1 MKNTNKN
8 NNIQSD
14 TLSVNINN
22 SNDFNKVLHEI
33 KKQETQNDKRNN
45 NSKRNLKP
53 QIKRNKDNDTRNV
66 KKESEKNN
74 IKYVRSLS
82 NNKNNTTYLKKQN
95 IEYDEDEKNI
105 KFYDTPIFPYIT
117 SLILD
122 YENDNK
128 RPEPVSNVIESK
140 EKIKRYNSHN
150 NIERKNTIYDIYEK
164 TLKKLSIQED
174 NVEEKN
180 EEQLYYSKSLEHKK
194 SITSAGSKIKSSVI
208 NTNISNNSF
217 DESSSNDNSIIQ
229 QTNNLIKA
237 EQKNHETQ
245 KDTKKPKKYHINHDT
260 HKNDNN
266 NSNYDHNNTFESI
279 NSSNDYNNNYKNK
292 VHTSE
297 NQKEKG
303 KNEKDTQNMKQQ
315 QQQQQHNNNN
325 NNNKYY
331 YINDDGDD
339 SNNNNNNNV
348 IKTNEKNHKVTNAFD
363 DYYIDEEHF
372 RQRSI
377 TIMQD
382 KKKKKKKKNDRSYSL
397 DSKSIISDEIKEK
410 NNEKEDLKKKEIKNN
425 EKLNANKNEF
435 NQNSSHENIYH
446 QKKPSQ
452 NENMNHSLNDQTYKI
467 KKKKS
472 YDKQHTKKLYTR
484 SDITTTDSD
493 SSINEKLN
501 ISYEIFKSKN
511 ENKMFSIDQEKKNKD
526 ILLKVVNSKNI
537 LNIRK
542 ILSLMRELYIGFIG
556 LQLIYFIT
564 YILFGNNNVYLI
576 QIISMSCTLFS
587 LLDANYHGYLLNGFI
602 DICIA
607 IFLNIAILQNISGFK
622 TLQSNDVL
630 KNITISNI
638 VLLYIF
644 SAFSFLNSYFI
655 YKLHSLEKK
664 SINYVIRN
672 IESKTEKNIK
682 RSVSNK

>member
-1 MKNTNKN
+1 MKNTNRN

-33 KKQETQNDKRNN
+33 KKKETHNDKRNN
-45 NSKRNLKP
+45 NSKRNLNS
-53 QIKRNKDNDTRNV
+53 QIKTKKDNDTKNV

-74 IKYVRSLS
+74 IKNVRSLS
-82 NNKNNTTYLKKQN
+82 NNKNNTTYIKKQN
-95 IEYDEDEKNI
+95 MEDDEEKNI

-128 RPEPVSNVIESK
+128 RSEPVSNVIESK

-150 NIERKNTIYDIYEK
+150 KIERKNTIYDIYEK

-174 NVEEKN
+174 NVVEKN

-194 SITSAGSKIKSSVI
+194 STTSEGSKIKSSVI
-208 NTNISNNSF
+208 NTNSLNNSF
-217 DESSSNDNSIIQ
+217 NESFSNDISVIQ
-229 QTNNLIKA
+229 QTNNLIKN
-237 EQKNHETQ
+237 EHKNHETQ
-245 KDTKKPKKYHINHDT
+245 KDTNKSKLYHINDDT
-260 HKNDNN
+260 LRNDNK
-266 NSNYDHNNTFESI
+266 NSNHDHNNTFESVY
-279 NSSNDYNNNYKNK
+279 SSNEYNNNYKNK
-292 VHTSE
+292 GHISE

-303 KNEKDTQNMKQQ
+303 KNEKETQNVKQQ
-315 QQQQQHNNNN
+315 H
-325 NNNKYY
+325 
-331 YINDDGDD
+331 
-339 SNNNNNNNV
+339 NNNNNV
-348 IKTNEKNHKVTNAFD
+348 IKTNEKNHKITNAFD

-382 KKKKKKKKNDRSYSL
+382 KKKKKKNDRTYSL
-397 DSKSIISDEIKEK
+397 DYKSIISDELEEK
-410 NNEKEDLKKKEIKNN
+410 NNEKDDFKKKEIKNN
-425 EKLNANKNEF
+425 ENLNANKNEF

-452 NENMNHSLNDQTYKI
+452 NENINHSLNDQTYKI

-526 ILLKVVNSKNI
+526 SLLKVVNSKNI

-542 ILSLMRELYIGFIG
+542 ILRIMRELYIGFIG

-638 VLLYIF
+638 VLLYFF
-644 SAFSFLNSYFI
+644 SIFSFLNSYFI

-682 RSVSNK
+682 RSVSTK

>member
-33 KKQETQNDKRNN
+33 KKKETQNDKRNN
-45 NSKRNLKP
+45 SSKRNVKP
-53 QIKRNKDNDTRNV
+53 QIKTKKDNDTRNV
-66 KKESEKNN
+66 TKEYEKNN
-74 IKYVRSLS
+74 IKNVRSLS

-95 IEYDEDEKNI
+95 IEDDEDEKNI

-128 RPEPVSNVIESK
+128 KPEPVSNVIESK
-140 EKIKRYNSHN
+140 EQIKRYNSHN
-150 NIERKNTIYDIYEK
+150 KIERKNTIYDIYEK
-164 TLKKLSIQED
+164 TLKKLSIQEE
-174 NVEEKN
+174 NVVEKN
-180 EEQLYYSKSLEHKK
+180 EEHLYNSKSLEHKK
-194 SITSAGSKIKSSVI
+194 STTSEGSKIKSSVI

-217 DESSSNDNSIIQ
+217 DESSSNDISVIQ
-229 QTNNLIKA
+229 
-237 EQKNHETQ
+237 QKNHETK
-245 KDTKKPKKYHINHDT
+245 KDTKKPKQYHINDDT
-260 HKNDNN
+260 LRNDSN
-266 NSNYDHNNTFESI
+266 NSNYDHNNTCESI
-279 NSSNDYNNNYKNK
+279 NSSNEYNNNYKNK
-292 VHTSE
+292 VHIYE

-303 KNEKDTQNMKQQ
+303 ENEKETQNMKQQ
-315 QQQQQHNNNN
+315 Q
-325 NNNKYY
+325 Y
-331 YINDDGDD
+331 
-339 SNNNNNNNV
+339 NNNV
-348 IKTNEKNHKVTNAFD
+348 IKTNEKNHEVTNAFD

-382 KKKKKKKKNDRSYSL
+382 KKKKKKNDRSYSL
-397 DSKSIISDEIKEK
+397 DSKSIISDELKEK

-425 EKLNANKNEF
+425 EEKLNTNKNES
-435 NQNSSHENIYH
+435 NQNSSHENIYY
-446 QKKPSQ
+446 QKKTSQ
-452 NENMNHSLNDQTYKI
+452 NENINHSLNDQTYKI

-472 YDKQHTKKLYTR
+472 YDKQYTQKLYTR

-526 ILLKVVNSKNI
+526 SLLKVVNSKNI

-542 ILSLMRELYIGFIG
+542 ILRIMRELYIGFIG

-638 VLLYIF
+638 VLLYFF

-682 RSVSNK
+682 KSVSTK

>member
-33 KKQETQNDKRNN
+33 KKKDTQDDKRNN

-53 QIKRNKDNDTRNV
+53 QIKTKKDNDIRNV

-95 IEYDEDEKNI
+95 IEDDEYDKNLN
-105 KFYDTPIFPYIT
+105 FYDTPIFPYIT

-122 YENDNK
+122 YEHDKK
-128 RPEPVSNVIESK
+128 RPEHVSNDIESK

-150 NIERKNTIYDIYEK
+150 KIERKNTIYDIYEK

-174 NVEEKN
+174 NVVEKN
-180 EEQLYYSKSLEHKK
+180 EEQIYFSKSLEHKK
-194 SITSAGSKIKSSVI
+194 STTSEGSKIKSSVI

-217 DESSSNDNSIIQ
+217 EESSSNDISIIQ
-229 QTNNLIKA
+229 QTNNLIKT

-245 KDTKKPKKYHINHDT
+245 KDTKKPKQYHINDDT
-260 HKNDNN
+260 IRNDNN

-279 NSSNDYNNNYKNK
+279 NSSNEYNNNYNNK
-292 VHTSE
+292 VYTSE

-303 KNEKDTQNMKQQ
+303 KNEKETQNMKQK
-315 QQQQQHNNNN
+315 QQH
-325 NNNKYY
+325 
-331 YINDDGDD
+331 
-339 SNNNNNNNV
+339 NNNNNNV

-377 TIMQD
+377 TLMQD
-382 KKKKKKKKNDRSYSL
+382 KKKKKKKNDRSYSL

-410 NNEKEDLKKKEIKNN
+410 NNEK
-425 EKLNANKNEF
+425 LNANKNEF
-435 NQNSSHENIYH
+435 NQNSSHENIY

-452 NENMNHSLNDQTYKI
+452 NENINHSLNDQTYKI

-501 ISYEIFKSKN
+501 ISYDIFKSKN
-511 ENKMFSIDQEKKNKD
+511 ENKMFTIDQEKRNKD
-526 ILLKVVNSKNI
+526 SLLKVVNSKNI
-537 LNIRK
+537 LNVRK
-542 ILSLMRELYIGFIG
+542 ILRIMRELYIGFIG
-556 LQLIYFIT
+556 LQLIYLIT

-607 IFLNIAILQNISGFK
+607 IFLNIAILQDISGFK

-638 VLLYIF
+638 VLLYFF

-682 RSVSNK
+682 RSVSTK

>member
-33 KKQETQNDKRNN
+33 KKKETQNDKRNN

-53 QIKRNKDNDTRNV
+53 QIKTKKDNDTRNV
-66 KKESEKNN
+66 TKEYEKNN
-74 IKYVRSLS
+74 IKNVRSLS

-95 IEYDEDEKNI
+95 IEDDEDEKNI

-128 RPEPVSNVIESK
+128 KPEPVSNVIESK
-140 EKIKRYNSHN
+140 EQIKRYNSHN
-150 NIERKNTIYDIYEK
+150 KIERKNTIYDIYEK

-174 NVEEKN
+174 NVVEKN
-180 EEQLYYSKSLEHKK
+180 EEHLYNSSKSLEHKK
-194 SITSAGSKIKSSVI
+194 STTSEGSKIKSSVI

-217 DESSSNDNSIIQ
+217 DESSSNDISVIQ
-229 QTNNLIKA
+229 
-237 EQKNHETQ
+237 QKNHETK
-245 KDTKKPKKYHINHDT
+245 KDTKKPKQYHINDDT
-260 HKNDNN
+260 LGNDSN
-266 NSNYDHNNTFESI
+266 NSNYDHNNTCESI
-279 NSSNDYNNNYKNK
+279 NSSNEYNNNYKNK
-292 VHTSE
+292 VHISE

-303 KNEKDTQNMKQQ
+303 ENEKETQNVKKQQ
-315 QQQQQHNNNN
+315 
-325 NNNKYY
+325 Y
-331 YINDDGDD
+331 
-339 SNNNNNNNV
+339 NNNNV

-382 KKKKKKKKNDRSYSL
+382 KKKKKKNDRSYSL
-397 DSKSIISDEIKEK
+397 DSKSIISDELKEK

-425 EKLNANKNEF
+425 EKLNANKNES
-435 NQNSSHENIYH
+435 NQNSSHENIYY
-446 QKKPSQ
+446 QKKTSQ
-452 NENMNHSLNDQTYKI
+452 NENINHSLNDQTYKI

-472 YDKQHTKKLYTR
+472 YDKQHTQKLYTR

-493 SSINEKLN
+493 SSSINEKLN

-526 ILLKVVNSKNI
+526 SLLKVVNSKNI

-542 ILSLMRELYIGFIG
+542 ILRIMRELYIGFIG

-638 VLLYIF
+638 VLLYFF

-682 RSVSNK
+682 RSVSTK